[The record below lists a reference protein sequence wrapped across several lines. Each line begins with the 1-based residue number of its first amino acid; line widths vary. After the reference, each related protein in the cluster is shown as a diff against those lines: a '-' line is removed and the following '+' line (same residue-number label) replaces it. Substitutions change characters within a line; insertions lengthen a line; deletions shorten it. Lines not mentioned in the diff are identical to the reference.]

1 MPSSESLLSS
11 LLQRFPYKRPDIVR
25 RDVLAVL
32 RHYRALTPTLK
43 PVERRLSDGRQLL
56 QLSLE
61 GTIAVPYKGRTYN
74 IPITVTVPR
83 TYPFQAP
90 RVCVKPTE
98 NMQIKAGKHVD
109 PDGKVK
115 LPYLTEWSILL
126 HHKLDTLIQK
136 VAAIFSRQPPVFE
149 KPKLRQLPAQ
159 RVMEVDGIQVCQ
171 AWVGVLILILGNWKT
186 NTSCFQTQIANSL
199 FRVLH

>member
-1 MPSSESLLSS
+1 MPSSESLLLS
-11 LLQRFPYKRPDIVR
+11 LLERLPNYKFRHIVKR
-25 RDVLAVL
+25 HVMAVL
-32 RHYRALTPTLK
+32 GHYRALTPEL
-43 PVERRLSDGRQLL
+43 VERRLSDGRQLL
-56 QLSLE
+56 QLSLQ

-74 IPITVTVPR
+74 IPISVTVPR
-83 TYPFQAP
+83 SYPVQAP

-98 NMQIKAGKHVD
+98 NMQIKAGKYVD

-115 LPYLTEWSILL
+115 LPYLTEWSSLL
-126 HHKLDTLIQK
+126 QCNLDTLIQK
-136 VAAIFSRQPPVFE
+136 CAAIFSRKPPVFE
-149 KPKLRQLPAQ
+149 KPKLRHLPAQ

>member
-1 MPSSESLLSS
+1 MPSSGPLLSS
-11 LLQRFPYKRPDIVR
+11 LLQRLPYTHRDLVK
-25 RDVLAVL
+25 RDVMAVL
-32 RHYRALTPTLK
+32 GHYRALTPQL
-43 PVERRLSDGRQLL
+43 VEGRLRDGRQLR

-61 GTIAVPYKGRTYN
+61 GAIAVPHKGRTYN
-74 IPITVTVPR
+74 IPISVTLPR

-90 RVCVKPTE
+90 RVRVKPTE
-98 NMQIKAGKHVD
+98 DMQIKAGKHVD

-115 LPYLTEWSILL
+115 LPYLTEWSHVL
-126 HHKLDTLIQK
+126 HHNLDTLIQK
-136 VAAIFSRQPPVFE
+136 CAAIFSRKPPVFE
-149 KPKLRQLPAQ
+149 KPKLRHLPAQ

>member
-1 MPSSESLLSS
+1 MPSSGSLLSS
-11 LLQRFPYKRPDIVR
+11 LLQGLPYTHRDLVK
-25 RDVLAVL
+25 RDVMAVL
-32 RHYRALTPTLK
+32 GHYRALTPEL
-43 PVERRLSDGRQLL
+43 VEGRLRDGRQLR

-74 IPITVTVPR
+74 IPISVTVPR
-83 TYPFQAP
+83 TYPVQAP

-98 NMQIKAGKHVD
+98 NMQIKAGKYVN

-115 LPYLTEWSILL
+115 LPYLTEWSSLL
-126 HHKLDTLIQK
+126 QCNLDTLIQK
-136 VAAIFSRQPPVFE
+136 CAAIFSRKPPVFE
-149 KPKLRQLPAQ
+149 KPKLRHLPAQ